1 MSNRPKN
8 PANGPTKKPSGT
20 PATRPTAGRPTAG
33 NVRITPT
40 RPQARRGVPP
50 PPPPNNMTRNLMIGG
65 VLLAGIIAL
74 ALLFVTNNA
83 GTPTAAAT
91 PTASTS
97 AAAAVGAPGANNNT
111 PSVAGAAGVPNPVAA
126 TGSDTKGAIALVQTT
141 KGNFKIQLFSDPA
154 VTGTVKN
161 FTDKVK
167 SGYFDGKIFHRVE
180 GFVIQGGDPTGSGSG
195 GGNIPGEYSKHSFV
209 TGAVGM
215 ASTASRAAQVNDS
228 QWFVV
233 KTDSLSL
240 DDKYDIF
247 GHVIE
252 GMDVVNQ
259 IAIGDKMTKI
269 TMQP

>member
-8 PANGPTKKPSGT
+8 PANGPAKKPSGS
-20 PATRPTAGRPTAG
+20 PSNRPTAS
-33 NVRITPT
+33 NVRIAPT

-74 ALLFVTNNA
+74 AILFFTTNA
-83 GTPTAAAT
+83 GTPPAAGTLAT
-91 PTASTS
+91 TVPTTGV
-97 AAAAVGAPGANNNT
+97 AAVGAPGANNNT
-111 PSVAGAAGVPNPVAA
+111 AGT
-126 TGSDTKGAIALVQTT
+126 TGEGTKGAIALVETP

-154 VTGTVKN
+154 TAGTVKN
-161 FTDKVK
+161 FTDKV
-167 SGYFDGKIFHRVE
+167 SSSYFNDKTFHRVE
-180 GFVIQGGDPTGSGSG
+180 DWVIQGGDPLGTGTG
-195 GGNIPGEYSKHSFV
+195 GGDIPGEYSKHSFV

-215 ASTASRAAQVNDS
+215 ASTGAHAAKVNDS

-233 KTDSLSL
+233 KKDSAFL
-240 DDKYDIF
+240 DNNYDIF
-247 GHVIE
+247 GQVIE
-252 GMDVVNQ
+252 GMDVVNK